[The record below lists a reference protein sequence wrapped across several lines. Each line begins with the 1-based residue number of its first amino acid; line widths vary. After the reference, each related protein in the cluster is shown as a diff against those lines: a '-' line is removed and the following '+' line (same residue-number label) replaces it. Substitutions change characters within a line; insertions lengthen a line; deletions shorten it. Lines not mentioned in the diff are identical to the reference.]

1 MSYFLFIHTILS
13 LYIIHFFIIIIFDAV
28 CMYKYRIIT
37 DKKEERGEEYY
48 ERKQNNK

>member
-28 CMYKYRIIT
+28 CMYKYRIT